1 MVFNS
6 DNGPSIES
14 YLPDEEYEPIF
25 FNSFGPFNGIK
36 RDVLEGGER
45 TPLIARWPGK
55 IPAGRVVESPS
66 IAFDWLPTFT
76 DAAGFTAPVN
86 TDGVSLLPSL
96 TGKGSQPKSQI
107 YVEYNQSRSTP
118 EYEEFAPNNR
128 GRMRKQMQMVREGNL
143 VALRYNIQN
152 TDDDFEIF
160 NVIEDPQ
167 QRENLAFQPK
177 YKELQERLKKQVLQ
191 VRMPDSTAARPYDDA
206 LVPAITVDGL
216 SEGLQW
222 SAFAAPE
229 PWLPKVDCL
238 SRRKRE
244 F

>member
-1 MVFNS
+1 M
-6 DNGPSIES
+6 
-14 YLPDEEYEPIF
+14 
-25 FNSFGPFNGIK
+25 
-36 RDVLEGGER
+36 
-45 TPLIARWPGK
+45 
-55 IPAGRVVESPS
+55 
-66 IAFDWLPTFT
+66 
-76 DAAGFTAPVN
+76 
-86 TDGVSLLPSL
+86 
-96 TGKGSQPKSQI
+96 
-107 YVEYNQSRSTP
+107 
-118 EYEEFAPNNR
+118 
-128 GRMRKQMQMVREGNL
+128 
-143 VALRYNIQN
+143 RYNIQN
-152 TDDDFEIF
+152 ADDDFEIF

-167 QRENLAFQPK
+167 QSENLASQPK

-238 SRRKRE
+238 SRRKRK